1 LTNKNQIKFLIIAP
15 RFHTN
20 LYYRVISLQNAG
32 HKVKVL
38 VLYKGESEYYEST
51 DIQIIKLSLFSNLLI
66 KTIKLFK
73 KGKLKSDLEL
83 RIQTPGKELSRTIK
97 TYKPD
102 VIILKAYQN
111 MLAIKTLLIAK
122 HFKIKLLMLTQ
133 TTFTHIKGSVFLFKL
148 NIKLFQKLGVYA
160 YVTPIK
166 SNYEAFINFGIK
178 NIFYVPFIFPVN
190 DFEKGINKTD
200 EVKILSIG
208 KFVKRKGQT
217 LLLKAVNEL
226 INNNYKINLTLVGEN
241 ADEKYLNEIINYIK
255 EKSLSNIVNII
266 KNLNYTDII
275 KQYQLHD
282 IFVLASYSEPA
293 AYSPVEA
300 LAHGLPVICS
310 NENGTKCY
318 IEEGKNGYLFNQKNI
333 DDLVDKIGKLV
344 SNSDK
349 LANFSK
355 NALISAKENHSLEGF
370 SIKLDLIIRQ

>member
-1 LTNKNQIKFLIIAP
+1 M
-15 RFHTN
+15 
-20 LYYRVISLQNAG
+20 QNAG